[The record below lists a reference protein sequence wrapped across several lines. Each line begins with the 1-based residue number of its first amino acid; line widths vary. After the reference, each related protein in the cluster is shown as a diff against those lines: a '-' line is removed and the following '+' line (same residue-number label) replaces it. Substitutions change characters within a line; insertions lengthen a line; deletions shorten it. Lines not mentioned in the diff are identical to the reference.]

1 MNQELIPYLT
11 FENTKDALE
20 YYKRVFGA
28 TDIFREAPTVKQA
41 AEMAFNDDV
50 DLESMTMNGHF
61 KIWGKEIWCADSFL
75 GKPVVSSLISLMFKV
90 DLNDSDAVSEMEAL
104 YKQAVNSE
112 EVKVIVTFEKKSS
125 GNRYGQIVDKYGVT
139 WIFNAVRND

>member
-20 YYKRVFGA
+20 YYKLVFGA
-28 TDIFREAPTVKQA
+28 TDVFRESPTAKQA

-50 DLESMTMNGHF
+50 DLDSMTMSAHF
-61 KIWGKEIWCADSFL
+61 KIFGKEIWCADSFL

-90 DLNDSDAVSEMEAL
+90 DLDDSDAVTEMENL
-104 YKQAVNSE
+104 YKRTVESE
-112 EVKVIVTFEKKSS
+112 EVKVIVTLEKKSS
-125 GNRYGQIVDKYGVT
+125 GNRYGQIVDKYGIT
-139 WIFNAVRND
+139 WIFNAIRND

>member
-11 FENTKDALE
+11 FEDTKAALE
-20 YYKRVFGA
+20 YYKHVFGA
-28 TDIFREAPTVKQA
+28 TDIFRESPTAKQA

-50 DLESMTMNGHF
+50 DLENMTMSGHF
-61 KIWGKEIWCADSFL
+61 KILDKEIWCADSFL

-90 DLNDSDAVSEMEAL
+90 NLDDSDAVAEMENL
-104 YKQAVNSE
+104 YKRAVDSE

-125 GNRYGQIVDKYGVT
+125 GNRYGQFVDKYGIT